1 LGIVFLAVLF
11 GLVGGDDPLGVRN
24 QRHVHTLT

>member
-1 LGIVFLAVLF
+1 VFLAVLF

-24 QRHVHTLT
+24 QRHVHT